1 MRDAAAK
8 IKAEVATVVKAKAK
22 AKAAV
27 AKEVKAKQMQ
37 EALKARTPSW

>member
-1 MRDAAAK
+1 MQDAAVK

-22 AKAAV
+22 AKAAAV
-27 AKEVKAKQMQ
+27 KEVRAKQMQ